1 MLSKQIREVFVG
13 YFSERGHAE
22 LGSSSL
28 IPDND
33 ESLLFTAAGMVQFKD
48 VFLQRS
54 KLRNPRVVTCQRCLR
69 AGGKHNDLDEVG
81 YSSRHHTFF
90 EMLGNFSFGDYFKQ
104 EAIEFGWELLT
115 KDFQLPA
122 ERLHITVYKDDEE
135 SARIWSA
142 VSGRANSSIERCGE
156 DENFW
161 VMGDTGPCGP
171 CTEVYYRHVGPDGSD
186 SLVEIWNLVFTQYN
200 RAASGELKPIA
211 RPCVDTGM
219 GLERMAAVMQGVEDN
234 YATDLF
240 VPLTDAVVSMAGEE
254 ACRGRAA
261 SVKVIADHIRA
272 GAFLVAEGI
281 VPSNEGR
288 GYVLRRILR
297 RALRHAHMLG
307 MEGPVLSPLL
317 APLQQVMAEA
327 WPMLLKQEGS
337 IRRALDQEERQ
348 FAGILRQG
356 MQHVDK
362 ALRELGGDTLSG
374 EFIFKLYDTYGFPVG
389 LTADIARESGL
400 KMDMAGFD
408 AAMAEQKDRARSS
421 SGFRASAE
429 ADADYGETVFVG
441 YDSLEVSCKVSC
453 LQRDGQQV
461 QELGAGDEGMVVLDS
476 TPFYPESGGQV
487 GDAGTLSGDGLEFEV
502 SDAQARGGAVLHVGK
517 VLKGSVRVG
526 GMVTAKVNRQR
537 REDTMRNHS
546 ATHLL
551 HAALRRRLG
560 EHVRQQGSMVM
571 PDRLRFDFSHNEPV
585 DDETIAAIEMEVNE
599 IILQDHATD
608 ISSMSKQQAVE
619 SGALAMFGE
628 KYSEPVR
635 VLDIGGGYSRELC
648 GGTHVGRS
656 VEIGLFKVVSE
667 TGIASGVRR
676 MEAVTGRGAA
686 QWASQLAASMKKM
699 AGRLG
704 AGVAGVESG
713 LERLISRD
721 RELEGENRLLRRS
734 LVRMQAAQLLDSA
747 VDMGGSKL
755 IVRRLE
761 DDASVAMMREMAEL
775 LRDKLSGG
783 LALLATARADGK
795 VQLVA
800 AASKDA
806 PLPANELIAEVAAK
820 VGGRGGGNATMAQA
834 GGNQPQALEAA
845 LGEVPEWVRQRLQG
859 N

>member
-1 MLSKQIREVFVG
+1 MLSNQIRDVFVR

-48 VFLQRS
+48 VFLQRR
-54 KLRNPRVVTCQRCLR
+54 KLQHSRVVTCQRCLR

-81 YSSRHHTFF
+81 YSPSHHTFF

-115 KDFQLPA
+115 KHFQLPA

-135 SARIWSA
+135 SARIWSS
-142 VSGRANSSIERCGE
+142 VSGRANSSIERRGE

-171 CTEVYYRHVGPDGSD
+171 CTEVYYRYDGQDGPDK
-186 SLVEIWNLVFTQYN
+186 LVEIWNLVFTQYN
-200 RAASGELKPIA
+200 RTASGELKPIA

-219 GLERMAAVMQGVEDN
+219 GLERMAAVMQKAEDN

-240 VPLTDAVVSMAGEE
+240 VPITDMVVSMAGKE
-254 ACRGRAA
+254 ACRGRVA
-261 SVKVIADHIRA
+261 SVRVIADHIRA

-297 RALRHAHMLG
+297 RALRHAHILG

-317 APLQQVMAEA
+317 APLQQVMADA
-327 WPMLLKQEGS
+327 WPMLVKQENS
-337 IRRALDQEERQ
+337 IRLALDQEERQ

-362 ALRELGGDTLSG
+362 ALRELSGDTLSG
-374 EFIFKLYDTYGFPVG
+374 ELIFKLYDTYGFPVS

-408 AAMAEQKDRARSS
+408 AAMAEQRERARSS
-421 SGFRASAE
+421 SGFRDVAA
-429 ADADYGETVFVG
+429 ADADYGETAFVG
-441 YDSLEVSCKVSC
+441 YDRLEGSCKVTA
-453 LQRDGQQV
+453 LQRDGQQAP
-461 QELGAGDEGMVVLDS
+461 ELGAGDEGAVVLDN

-487 GDAGTLSGDGLEFEV
+487 GDAGMLSGDGLEF
-502 SDAQARGGAVLHVGK
+502 AVNDSKSCGSAILHVGK
-517 VLKGSVRVG
+517 VLKGSIRVG
-526 GMVTAKVNRQR
+526 SAVTAKVNGQR

-551 HAALRRRLG
+551 HAALRKHLG

-571 PDRLRFDFSHNEPV
+571 PDRLRFDFSHSKPV
-585 DDETIAAIEMEVNE
+585 DDETIAAIELEVNE

-656 VEIGLFKVVSE
+656 VEIGLFKVISE
-667 TGIASGVRR
+667 TGVASGVRR
-676 MEAVTGRGAA
+676 MEAVTGRAAA
-686 QWASQLAASMKKM
+686 QWAMQLAASMKKM

-713 LERLISRD
+713 LERLIGRD
-721 RELEGENRLLRRS
+721 RELDGENRLLRRS
-734 LVRMQAAQLLDSA
+734 LVRMKSSQLLDVA
-747 VDMGGSKL
+747 VDIGDAKL
-755 IVRRLE
+755 IVQRLE
-761 DDASVAMMREMAEL
+761 DDTSVAMMRDMAEL
-775 LRDKLSGG
+775 LRDKLSRG
-783 LALLATARADGK
+783 LVLLATARGDGK

-800 AASKDA
+800 AAGKDA
-806 PLPANELIAEVAAK
+806 PLPANDLMADVAGK

-834 GGNQPQALEAA
+834 GGNQPQQLAAA
-845 LGEVPEWVRQRLQG
+845 LGDVPAWVRQRLQG
-859 N
+859 D